1 MEKIPKVEIGSDK
14 IFQGKAIVA
23 FIDILGFSEN
33 INKNW
38 NNTENNPLKIILKIK
53 EALPEKVKTDYL
65 MIKGKD
71 GIPKVDIRVQSR
83 VQTISDCFIISHP
96 IKKDQDFDY
105 FSGLY
110 NIVENIIEVWYLLIQ
125 NGFTIRGGIAYGDIF
140 WNESEIIGPG
150 YIEAYRNE
158 SCNSRVSRVILS
170 SSCNKV
176 LKRILKSPFK
186 NAFNDF
192 FIKDVDGYTIVNPRK
207 LYKDLIG
214 KKELIKKI
222 EIIKNE
228 CKDEIIKEKYIPLIN
243 ILRSRSKYST
253 LLDY

>member
-14 IFQGKAIVA
+14 IFQGKAFVA
-23 FIDILGFSEN
+23 FIDILGFSEY
-33 INKNW
+33 IKTNW
-38 NNTENNPLKIILKIK
+38 NNSENNPLGIVLKIK
-53 EALPEKVKTDYL
+53 EALPGKVKIDYL

-83 VQTISDCFIISHP
+83 VQTISDCFLISHP
-96 IKKDQDFDY
+96 VKKDQDFDY

-110 NIVENIIEVWYLLIQ
+110 NIAENIIEIWNLLIQ
-125 NGFTIRGGIAYGDIF
+125 NGFTVRGGIAYGDIF
-140 WNESEIIGPG
+140 WNESELIGPA

-170 SSCNKV
+170 SACNKV
-176 LKRILKSPFK
+176 LQRILKSPFK
-186 NAFNDF
+186 NAFDEL
-192 FIKDVDGYTIVNPRK
+192 FIKDVDGYTIVNPKK
-207 LYKDLIG
+207 LYKNAIE
-214 KKELIKKI
+214 KKELIKQL
-222 EIIKNE
+222 EAIKNE

-243 ILRSRSKYST
+243 ILRSRSKYSK